1 MLTVFLCVW
10 IALGIAGV
18 DHYVSVYELKTH
30 PLVVA
35 IILVFPPLYWLLVYA
50 LRRGFGGWV

>member
-18 DHYVSVYELKTH
+18 AHYVRVYELKTH
-30 PLVVA
+30 PLV
-35 IILVFPPLYWLLVYA
+35 PL
-50 LRRGFGGWV
+50 R